1 MTRPGRSLA
10 LALPALLALTGAP
23 AATQSFE
30 DLQQGPIAP
39 CLADH
44 FDPDR
49 YQAELAALGWNPA
62 PASLQDAVVE
72 ILAHAFVPVTDAAR
86 PDAPDDLEQRLD
98 RARGQ
103 WRSELQTR
111 TAFVQGESV
120 LYLRGLVQA
129 DAFRRI
135 DCWLVT
141 PDAGFVNGLI
151 AQGEPPVAEGAEV
164 AVALGPFVV
173 SEQAEAMVIASRFPH
188 PPGPVWGLTT
198 QMLIRPAQP

>member
-23 AATQSFE
+23 AVAQSFE

-44 FDPDR
+44 FEPER
-49 YQAELAALGWNPA
+49 YQSELAGLGWVPA
-62 PASLQDAVVE
+62 PENLRDPLVE
-72 ILAHAFVPVTDAAR
+72 ILSYAFVPLTHPAAPDASEDPAPRLDAAR
-86 PDAPDDLEQRLD
+86 
-98 RARGQ
+98 GF
-103 WRSELQTR
+103 WRSEIETR
-111 TAFVQGESV
+111 AALVQGESV
-120 LYLRGLVQA
+120 LYVRGFVQA
-129 DAFRRI
+129 DRFRRV

-151 AQGEPPVAEGAEV
+151 AQSAEPVAEGAEV
-164 AVALGPFVV
+164 AVRLGPFAV
-173 SEQAEAMVIASRFPH
+173 SDQAEALIFASRYPN
-188 PPGPVWGLTT
+188 PPGPVWGLAT